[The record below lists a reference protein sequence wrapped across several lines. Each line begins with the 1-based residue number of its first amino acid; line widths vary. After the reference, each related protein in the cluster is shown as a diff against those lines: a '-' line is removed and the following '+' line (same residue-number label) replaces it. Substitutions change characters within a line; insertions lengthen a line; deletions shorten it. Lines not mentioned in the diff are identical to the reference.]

1 MSKINAGR
9 VILGG
14 VAAGAVIFVIN
25 GVVNGVILKGELLA
39 WAQGMG
45 DLIHPPAPSTS
56 MGLWTLMCLVY
67 GVAGAWMYAAIRPRY
82 GAGPRT
88 ALLAGLSLW
97 IVSKLTVAMDL
108 IALGLIPGQII
119 AEQTLGGLV
128 AILLGVFC
136 GAWAYRE

>member
-1 MSKINAGR
+1 MSKINTGR

-14 VAAGAVIFVIN
+14 LAAGAIIFVIN
-25 GVVNGVILKGELLA
+25 GLVNGVLLKGELLD

-45 DLIHPPAPSTS
+45 DLIHPPAQGVS

-67 GVAGAWMYAAIRPRY
+67 GIGGTWIYAAIRSRY

-88 ALLAGLSLW
+88 ALLAGLALW
-97 IVSKLTVAMDL
+97 VMSKLTVALDL

-119 AEQTLGGLV
+119 AEQSLGGLV
-128 AILLGVFC
+128 AIMLGVFC
-136 GAWAYRE
+136 GAWVYRE

>member
-9 VILGG
+9 VLLGG

-39 WAQGMG
+39 WAHGMG
-45 DLIHPPAPSTS
+45 DLIHPRAPSTS

-67 GVAGAWMYAAIRPRY
+67 GIGGTWIYAAIRPRY

-88 ALLAGLSLW
+88 ALLAGLALW
-97 IVSKLTVAMDL
+97 VMSKLTVALDL

-119 AEQTLGGLV
+119 AEQALGGLV